1 MRPLDRR
8 HLEYGQRP
16 ARRGGRMGLH
26 AIRAG
31 HALLRLH
38 LQVEQDWSA
47 YVKER
52 KAADPQV
59 KTIKVGHSQEKTH
72 RYMQNALRDKEFR
85 ASGVK
90 FDEL

>member
-1 MRPLDRR
+1 
-8 HLEYGQRP
+8 
-16 ARRGGRMGLH
+16 MGLH

-31 HALLRLH
+31 YALLRLH
-38 LQVEQDWSA
+38 LQMEQDWSA

-52 KAADPQV
+52 KAADLQV
-59 KTIKVGHSQEKTH
+59 ITAEEKLNQEKTH